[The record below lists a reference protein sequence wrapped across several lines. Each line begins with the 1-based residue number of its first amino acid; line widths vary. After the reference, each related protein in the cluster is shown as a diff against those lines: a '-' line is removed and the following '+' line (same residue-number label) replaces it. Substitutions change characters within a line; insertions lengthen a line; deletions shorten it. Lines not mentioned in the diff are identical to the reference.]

1 MEILKCSIDEIELN
15 ILNPITS
22 KELAQKTNLSESYF
36 KNAFHIVTGYTV
48 TEYIRNRRLYLA
60 ATDILSGHD
69 KLINIAFKYGYETQ
83 ESFSKAYS
91 RFHGITPSQ
100 TREQIARVHVF
111 RPIRLQVIVEGGEQ
125 MNYRIERMNSFC
137 LWGVGKQFSR
147 RDAHIQIPK
156 F

>member
-1 MEILKCSIDEIELN
+1 MEWMEILKCSIDEIELN

-36 KNAFHIVTGYTV
+36 KNAFRIVTGYTV

-100 TREQIARVHVF
+100 TREQIARVMYFVRF
-111 RPIRLQVIVEGGEQ
+111 A
-125 MNYRIERMNSFC
+125 C
-137 LWGVGKQFSR
+137 K
-147 RDAHIQIPK
+147 
-156 F
+156 